1 MRVVGRWNI
10 VKREK
15 NPGDDL
21 REKYE
26 QEPGTEYVGEPR
38 TAGNGFIKSSS
49 KQIIQTGAVVEP
61 SPESC
66 PTPRNSVTFAL
77 RLRMHS

>member
-10 VKREK
+10 VKCEK

-26 QEPGTEYVGEPR
+26 EESGTEYVCEPR
-38 TAGNGFIKSSS
+38 TAGNGFIKSGS
-49 KQIIQTGAVVEP
+49 KQVIQTGAVVEP
-61 SPESC
+61 CPESC
-66 PTPRNSVTFAL
+66 PTPRNRVPFAL